1 MCQKTTT
8 HTTEDESD
16 TEESEQGSGQSPESA
31 TLGKQQENE
40 QESKNAVR
48 RWFYEFR
55 TDNIRVYEWNQGLT
69 TLSAIIISV
78 TLGTAIPLT
87 WDELSIGQVGLLLVG
102 ILVFVISRRIAT
114 NAKKSMRENDDE
126 DGG

>member
-8 HTTEDESD
+8 HTTEGESD
-16 TEESEQGSGQSPESA
+16 TEESEQERGQSPESA
-31 TLGKQQENE
+31 TQDKQQENR
-40 QESKNAVR
+40 QESKNVVR

-69 TLSAIIISV
+69 TLSSIIISV
-78 TLGTAIPLT
+78 TLATAIPLT
-87 WDELSIGQVGLLLVG
+87 WNELSKGQVLLLLVG
-102 ILVFVISRRIAT
+102 ILLFVVSRRIAT
-114 NAKKSMRENDDE
+114 AAKKSMRENNDA